1 MGAKQAA
8 DEAGRCM
15 NCGCYSVNA
24 SDITPVLVALN
35 ATVVTTKKR
44 MTADQLLTSSL
55 KVEDMLEPGE
65 IITEFEIPV
74 PKGTAHYN
82 KFRLRDSVDFAMVSA
97 ATCYQVENGRI
108 QSASIVLGGVAP
120 IPLRREEAEA
130 YLTGKQISEEVAKT
144 AADLAL
150 EDADPFEKNTYKVD
164 IAKSMIK
171 NSLIQMGE

>member
-1 MGAKQAA
+1 
-8 DEAGRCM
+8 
-15 NCGCYSVNA
+15 
-24 SDITPVLVALN
+24 
-35 ATVVTTKKR
+35 
-44 MTADQLLTSSL
+44 
-55 KVEDMLEPGE
+55 ML
-65 IITEFEIPV
+65 
-74 PKGTAHYN
+74 
-82 KFRLRDSVDFAMVSA
+82 
-97 ATCYQVENGRI
+97 I

-150 EDADPFEKNTYKVD
+150 EDADPFEKNTYKAD